1 MPQLKELK
9 KIYNKS
15 YFPPCLSIRF
25 YDTIISDIKTR
36 DFFMSKGWDSGM
48 LKKLKALVGKG
59 LSTAEMGKKLG
70 MSKNAVVGKLNRL
83 GWNAKASE
91 VVEKKPAKSTK
102 EKPTAKTAKAP
113 AKKAAPVK
121 KTVAKKAPVKVAD
134 KKAVA
139 KKPVVKKAEKPV
151 KKETVKKEKVAEK
164 NTKPAKKEAVK
175 VVEKPV
181 IKTASKK
188 TQKDLALH
196 ELLIQHALQMAS
208 LKPNQC
214 RWPIGDPDS
223 DNFHFCGE
231 TVFAGKPY
239 CYEHCRQ
246 AYQFTPPK
254 KK

>member
-1 MPQLKELK
+1 
-9 KIYNKS
+9 
-15 YFPPCLSIRF
+15 
-25 YDTIISDIKTR
+25 
-36 DFFMSKGWDSGM
+36 MSKGWDSNM

-83 GWNAKASE
+83 GWNAKATEPAAKKSKTVTKGTKKSDAKPVSVKKTENKKSTVANKKTVKAVEPKKSE
-91 VVEKKPAKSTK
+91 KPKVEKKAV
-102 EKPTAKTAKAP
+102 KAD
-113 AKKAAPVK
+113 VK
-121 KTVAKKAPVKVAD
+121 KVAD
-134 KKAVA
+134 VQ
-139 KKPVVKKAEKPV
+139 P
-151 KKETVKKEKVAEK
+151 
-164 NTKPAKKEAVK
+164 
-175 VVEKPV
+175 KPV

-188 TQKDLALH
+188 TKKDLALH
-196 ELLIQHALQMAS
+196 ELLIQHALQMAN

-231 TVFAGKPY
+231 TVCTGKPY

>member
-1 MPQLKELK
+1 
-9 KIYNKS
+9 
-15 YFPPCLSIRF
+15 
-25 YDTIISDIKTR
+25 
-36 DFFMSKGWDSGM
+36 MSKGWDSSM
-48 LKKLKALVGKG
+48 LKKLKSLVGKG

-83 GWNAKASE
+83 GWNAKAVEPEPKKAKVVSKTTTKKSDFKKSTKVTVE
-91 VVEKKPAKSTK
+91 KVPVKKPAGKKVVSKPVAPAKKSAKEQVEKKPTTKAK
-102 EKPTAKTAKAP
+102 EK
-113 AKKAAPVK
+113 
-121 KTVAKKAPVKVAD
+121 KVA
-134 KKAVA
+134 
-139 KKPVVKKAEKPV
+139 
-151 KKETVKKEKVAEK
+151 
-164 NTKPAKKEAVK
+164 
-175 VVEKPV
+175 EKPV

-188 TQKDLALH
+188 TKKDLALH
-196 ELLIQHALQMAS
+196 ELLIQHALQMAN

-231 TVFAGKPY
+231 TVFSGKPY